1 MKRWNMKLHNHND
14 KDFKPRSPYN
24 KQLSR
29 YRMLSV
35 SVIVTTILSFSTVQ
49 PQASIA
55 AASQADVSNSADSLS
70 LTGTPFTAD
79 HHILG
84 ISGVNPNKAVAQVPG
99 SLMDFAEETVA
110 QLSAHAPFTTWDEA
124 KLEFTPLGP
133 GTHGWLVTI
142 SAEGLP
148 QGYMIISA
156 GEEGGYILSEYGI
169 GSTLP
174 YSQAPLKERLAAEGL
189 MKAGGSL
196 PQGSIVRKLY
206 EVSPVWQVQLPGKK
220 PVYFSALNSE
230 ALPDEPQKTQTK
242 TKPASI
248 SLPAAA
254 KGLVA
259 SSTSNRWF
267 AGTPS
272 IASGDS
278 LDPYD
283 NLLWLTSSNLTA
295 RSSADLR
302 NLLQEHSTLIFKSKK
317 GNAAYGAPFNLTGWH
332 RWSSGN
338 QENPAALYVSVPL
351 RNTDTLRFLPA
362 SRLIGQG
369 QFYAQPEEYGFGS

>member
-1 MKRWNMKLHNHND
+1 LKQWNMKLHNLDD
-14 KDFKPRSPYN
+14 KDCENSQPKSPDN
-24 KQLSR
+24 KQTSR

-35 SVIVTTILSFSTVQ
+35 SMIVTTILWFSSFQ
-49 PQASIA
+49 PLASMA
-55 AASQADVSNSADSLS
+55 AASQADVSNSAISPS
-70 LTGTPFTAD
+70 LTNTQLTAD
-79 HHILG
+79 HHR
-84 ISGVNPNKAVAQVPG
+84 SNVTDVNQNNAVAQQVPG

-142 SAEGLP
+142 SDEGLP

-156 GEEGGYILSEYGI
+156 EEDGGYILSEYGI

-174 YSQAPLKERLAAEGL
+174 YSQAPLKERLSAEGL

-206 EVSPVWQVQLPGKK
+206 DVSPVWQVQLPGKK
-220 PVYFSALNSE
+220 PVYFNALNSE
-230 ALPDEPQKTQTK
+230 ALPDEPRQTHST
-242 TKPASI
+242 TKLVSV
-248 SLPAAA
+248 SLPATA

-272 IASGDS
+272 ITTGDS
-278 LDPYD
+278 MDPYD
-283 NLLWLTSSNLTA
+283 NLLWLTSSELTT

-317 GNAAYGAPFNLTGWH
+317 ENAAYGAPFNLTGWH

-351 RNTDTLRFLPA
+351 RSTDTLRFLPA

-369 QFYAQPEEYGFGS
+369 QFYAQPE

>member
-1 MKRWNMKLHNHND
+1 MKQWNMKLHNHDD
-14 KDFKPRSPYN
+14 KDCKNSQPKSPDN
-24 KQLSR
+24 KQTSR

-35 SVIVTTILSFSTVQ
+35 SMIVTTILWFSTVQ
-49 PQASIA
+49 PQASMA
-55 AASQADVSNSADSLS
+55 AASQADVSISANSLN
-70 LTGTPFTAD
+70 LTGTQLTAD

-84 ISGVNPNKAVAQVPG
+84 VSGVNQNNHVAQVPG

-156 GEEGGYILSEYGI
+156 GEDGGYILSEYGI

-189 MKAGGSL
+189 VKAEGSL

-206 EVSPVWQVQLPGKK
+206 DVSPVWQVQLPGKK
-220 PVYFSALNSE
+220 PIYFSALNSE
-230 ALPDEPQKTQTK
+230 ALPDEPQPTHST
-242 TKPASI
+242 TKPVSV
-248 SLPAAA
+248 SLPDAS

-259 SSTSNRWF
+259 SSTSNHWY
-267 AGTPS
+267 AGTPF
-272 IASGDS
+272 IATGDS
-278 LDPYD
+278 IDPYD
-283 NLLWLTSSNLTA
+283 NLLWLTSSDLTT

-369 QFYAQPEEYGFGS
+369 QFYAQPE

>member
-1 MKRWNMKLHNHND
+1 MKQWNMKLHNHDD
-14 KDFKPRSPYN
+14 KDCKNSQPKSPDN
-24 KQLSR
+24 KQTSR

-35 SVIVTTILSFSTVQ
+35 SMIVTTILWFSSFQ
-49 PQASIA
+49 PQASLA
-55 AASQADVSNSADSLS
+55 AASQADLSNSANSPS
-70 LTGTPFTAD
+70 LTSTSTQLTAD
-79 HHILG
+79 HHR
-84 ISGVNPNKAVAQVPG
+84 SGVSDVNLNNAVAQVPG

-142 SAEGLP
+142 SDEGLP

-156 GEEGGYILSEYGI
+156 EEDGGYILSEYGI

-174 YSQAPLKERLAAEGL
+174 YSQAPLKERLSAEGL
-189 MKAGGSL
+189 VKAGGSL

-206 EVSPVWQVQLPGKK
+206 DVSPVWQVQLPGKK
-220 PVYFSALNSE
+220 PIYFNALNSE
-230 ALPDEPQKTQTK
+230 ALPDEPQQTHST
-242 TKPASI
+242 TKLVSV
-248 SLPAAA
+248 SLPATA
-254 KGLVA
+254 KGLVT
-259 SSTSNRWF
+259 SSTSNHWF
-267 AGTPS
+267 AATPS
-272 IASGDS
+272 IATGDS
-278 LDPYD
+278 MDPYD
-283 NLLWLTSSNLTA
+283 NLLWLTSSELTT
-295 RSSADLR
+295 RSSDDLR

-317 GNAAYGAPFNLTGWH
+317 GNTAYGAPFNLTGWH
-332 RWSSGN
+332 RWSPAN

-369 QFYAQPEEYGFGS
+369 QFYAQPK

>member
-1 MKRWNMKLHNHND
+1 MNLHNHD
-14 KDFKPRSPYN
+14 VKDCKDFKPQPPDN
-24 KQLSR
+24 KQNSR

-35 SVIVTTILSFSTVQ
+35 SIIVTTILWFSTVQ
-49 PQASIA
+49 PQASLA
-55 AASQADVSNSADSLS
+55 SASQADVSNSANSLS

-79 HHILG
+79 HHT
-84 ISGVNPNKAVAQVPG
+84 SGVSVVNQNKTVAQVPG
-99 SLMDFAEETVA
+99 SLTDFAEETVA

-124 KLEFTPLGP
+124 TLEFTPLGP
-133 GTHGWLVTI
+133 GTHGWLVTL
-142 SAEGLP
+142 SDEGLP

-156 GEEGGYILSEYGI
+156 GEDGRYILSEYGI

-174 YSQAPLKERLAAEGL
+174 YSQAPLKERLAADGL
-189 MKAGGSL
+189 VKAGGAL

-206 EVSPVWQVQLPGKK
+206 DVSPVWQVQLPGKK
-220 PVYFSALNSE
+220 PVYFNALNSE
-230 ALPDEPQKTQTK
+230 ALPDAPQQTHST
-242 TKPASI
+242 TKLVSV
-248 SLPAAA
+248 SLPATA
-254 KGLVA
+254 KGLVT
-259 SSTSNRWF
+259 SSTSNHWF

-272 IASGDS
+272 IATSGS
-278 LDPYD
+278 MDPYD
-283 NLLWLTSSNLTA
+283 NLLWLTTENLTA

-317 GNAAYGAPFNLTGWH
+317 ENTAYGAPFNLTGWH

-338 QENPAALYVSVPL
+338 KENPAALYVSVPL

-369 QFYAQPEEYGFGS
+369 QFYAQPE

>member
-1 MKRWNMKLHNHND
+1 MKRWNMELHNHD
-14 KDFKPRSPYN
+14 VKDYKNFKPQSADN
-24 KQLSR
+24 KQNSR

-35 SVIVTTILSFSTVQ
+35 SIIVTTILWFSTVQ
-49 PQASIA
+49 PQASLA
-55 AASQADVSNSADSLS
+55 KASQADVSNYANSLS

-79 HHILG
+79 HHT
-84 ISGVNPNKAVAQVPG
+84 SGVSGGSQNKAVAQIPG
-99 SLMDFAEETVA
+99 NLMDFAEETVA

-124 KLEFTPLGP
+124 TLEFTPLGP

-142 SAEGLP
+142 SDEGLP

-156 GEEGGYILSEYGI
+156 GEDGGYILSEYGI

-189 MKAGGSL
+189 VKAGGSL
-196 PQGSIVRKLY
+196 PQGSTVRKLY
-206 EVSPVWQVQLPGKK
+206 DVSPVWQVQLPGKK
-220 PVYFSALNSE
+220 PVYFNALNSE
-230 ALPDEPQKTQTK
+230 ALPDEPQQTHST
-242 TKPASI
+242 TKLVSV
-248 SLPAAA
+248 SLPATA
-254 KGLVA
+254 KGLVT
-259 SSTSNRWF
+259 SSKSNHWF

-272 IASGDS
+272 IATDDFV
-278 LDPYD
+278 DPYD
-283 NLLWLTSSNLTA
+283 NLLWLTTGNLTA

-302 NLLQEHSTLIFKSKK
+302 NLLKEHSTLIFKSAK

-332 RWSSGN
+332 RWSSEN

-362 SRLIGQG
+362 SRLVGQG
-369 QFYAQPEEYGFGS
+369 QFYAQPE

>member
-1 MKRWNMKLHNHND
+1 MKLHDHND
-14 KDFKPRSPYN
+14 KDCKNPQPKSPDN
-24 KQLSR
+24 NQTSR
-29 YRMLSV
+29 YRILSV
-35 SVIVTTILSFSTVQ
+35 SMIVTTILWFNTVQ
-49 PQASIA
+49 PQASMA
-55 AASQADVSNSADSLS
+55 AASQADVSISANSLN
-70 LTGTPFTAD
+70 LTDTQLTAD
-79 HHILG
+79 LHILG
-84 ISGVNPNKAVAQVPG
+84 VSGVNQNNAVAQVPG

-156 GEEGGYILSEYGI
+156 EEDGGYILSEYGI

-174 YSQAPLKERLAAEGL
+174 YSQAPLNERLTAEGL
-189 MKAGGSL
+189 VKAGGSL

-206 EVSPVWQVQLPGKK
+206 DVSPVWQVQLPGKK
-220 PVYFSALNSE
+220 PIYFSALNSE
-230 ALPDEPQKTQTK
+230 ALPEEPQQTYPT
-242 TKPASI
+242 TKPVSV
-248 SLPAAA
+248 SLPDAA

-259 SSTSNRWF
+259 SSTSNHWY

-272 IASGDS
+272 IATGDS
-278 LDPYD
+278 IDPYD
-283 NLLWLTSSNLTA
+283 NLLWLTTGNLRA

-317 GNAAYGAPFNLTGWH
+317 ENAAYGAPFNLTGWH
-332 RWSSGN
+332 RWSSAN

-351 RNTDTLRFLPA
+351 RNTETLRFLPA

-369 QFYAQPEEYGFGS
+369 QFYAQPN

>member
-1 MKRWNMKLHNHND
+1 MKPHNHD
-14 KDFKPRSPYN
+14 GKDCRNFIPQSPDN
-24 KQLSR
+24 KQNRR

-35 SVIVTTILSFSTVQ
+35 SIIVTTILFSTVQ
-49 PQASIA
+49 PHASLA
-55 AASQADVSNSADSLS
+55 AAGQADVSNSANTLS
-70 LTGTPFTAD
+70 LTGTPYTAD
-79 HHILG
+79 HHI
-84 ISGVNPNKAVAQVPG
+84 SGVSGVSQNKAAARVPG

-124 KLEFTPLGP
+124 TLEFTPLGP

-142 SAEGLP
+142 SDEGLP

-156 GEEGGYILSEYGI
+156 GVDGGYILIEYGI

-174 YSQAPLKERLAAEGL
+174 YSQGPLKERLAAEGL
-189 MKAGGSL
+189 VKAGGSL

-206 EVSPVWQVQLPGKK
+206 DVSPVWQIQLPGKK
-220 PVYFSALNSE
+220 PVYFNALSSE
-230 ALPDEPQKTQTK
+230 ALPDEPQQTHST
-242 TKPASI
+242 TKLVSA
-248 SLPAAA
+248 SLPVAA
-254 KGLVA
+254 KGLVT
-259 SSTSNRWF
+259 SSRSNHWF

-272 IASGDS
+272 IATGDS
-278 LDPYD
+278 MDPYD
-283 NLLWLTSSNLTA
+283 NLLWLTTDNLTA

-302 NLLQEHSTLIFKSKK
+302 NLLKEHSTLIFKSAI

-332 RWSSGN
+332 RWSSEN

-369 QFYAQPEEYGFGS
+369 HFYAQPE

>member
-1 MKRWNMKLHNHND
+1 
-14 KDFKPRSPYN
+14 
-24 KQLSR
+24 
-29 YRMLSV
+29 MLSV
-35 SVIVTTILSFSTVQ
+35 SIIVTTILWFSTVQ
-49 PQASIA
+49 PQASLA
-55 AASQADVSNSADSLS
+55 AASQADVSNSANSLS
-70 LTGTPFTAD
+70 LTGTPFSAD
-79 HHILG
+79 HNT
-84 ISGVNPNKAVAQVPG
+84 SGVSQNKAVAQVPG

-110 QLSAHAPFTTWDEA
+110 QLSAHAPFWDEA
-124 KLEFTPLGP
+124 ILEFTPLGP

-142 SAEGLP
+142 SDEGLP

-156 GEEGGYILSEYGI
+156 GQDGGYILSEYGI

-189 MKAGGSL
+189 VKAGGSL

-206 EVSPVWQVQLPGKK
+206 DVSPVWQVQLPGKK
-220 PVYFSALNSE
+220 PVYFNALNSE
-230 ALPDEPQKTQTK
+230 ALPDEPQQTQTT
-242 TKPASI
+242 TKLVSVP
-248 SLPAAA
+248 LPATA

-272 IASGDS
+272 IATGDS
-278 LDPYD
+278 IDPYD

-302 NLLQEHSTLIFKSKK
+302 NLLQEHSTLIFKSAK

-332 RWSSGN
+332 RWSSEN

-362 SRLIGQG
+362 SRLVGQG
-369 QFYAQPEEYGFGS
+369 QFYAQPE